1 MAMNFSGAGQALGF
15 PGNTGVAAV
24 GGGAGDALRQQ
35 TADEIEEERKKRL
48 LGLSTMQTNPLA
60 RIGSPFAAAT
70 PAGKSLFGGMMR

>member
-1 MAMNFSGAGQALGF
+1 MAMLSPAGQALGF
-15 PGNTGVAAV
+15 GNTGVSAI
-24 GGGAGDALRQQ
+24 GSSGGAGNMLREQ

-48 LGLSTMQTNPLA
+48 LGLSTMQTSPLA